1 LTLAINEFE
10 TTCDVSI
17 AMDACKD
24 YGQSPQEAGSSLK
37 QVRKAVSEWRQ
48 EAGRLNIPEAEQYLM
63 AAAFQT

>member
-1 LTLAINEFE
+1 
-10 TTCDVSI
+10 
-17 AMDACKD
+17 MDACKD